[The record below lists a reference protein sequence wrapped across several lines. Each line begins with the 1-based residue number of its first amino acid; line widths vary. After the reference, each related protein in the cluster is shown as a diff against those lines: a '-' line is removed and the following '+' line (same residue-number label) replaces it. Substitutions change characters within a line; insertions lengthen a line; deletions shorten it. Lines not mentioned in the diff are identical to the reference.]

1 MEIAEVS
8 PHIVKSLARQQLRK
22 LEEQLQLAALKDRAA
37 SMDAFMRGIEHVRVL
52 LPHSSKAAKRRA

>member
-22 LEEQLQLAALKDRAA
+22 LEEQLQLATLKDRAA
-37 SMDAFMRGIEHVRVL
+37 SMDAFMRGTEHVRVL